1 MRKPF
6 PVPRNSNFFT
16 CPRDFFCIPTLK
28 ISPTLL
34 YLGRQD
40 SVLIHY
46 RDILIPLKI
55 QIPAQEYY
63 AKLFSFAPAET
74 LVSMILTLSHPY
86 IQDPFSGSL
95 VYLERFVGVQ
105 VKRKL
110 ETGEKGTRTRNM
122 ADGTN
127 AKGDIMMWKIIR
139 NKINTHANYIKI
151 NFFLTFFSFFFLCMF
166 IIFLRSRNE
175 FHFRNFNQILRV
187 LFFCV
192 KICLHL
198 NVRRR

>member
-1 MRKPF
+1 MA
-6 PVPRNSNFFT
+6 V
-16 CPRDFFCIPTLK
+16 RDFSFKLYSNVGLGRKERRICLKKSSQNLSSWFFCLPTLK

-151 NFFLTFFSFFFLCMF
+151 NFFFNFFFFFLPLHVHN
-166 IIFLRSRNE
+166 FLTLSKRIPFSE
-175 FHFRNFNQILRV
+175 F
-187 LFFCV
+187 
-192 KICLHL
+192 
-198 NVRRR
+198 

>member
-1 MRKPF
+1 MIQS
-6 PVPRNSNFFT
+6 NIQNLIAASNFSNFHFT
-16 CPRDFFCIPTLK
+16 CANLFLFQEIPIFSPVLVIFCLPTLK

-127 AKGDIMMWKIIR
+127 AKGDIMM
-139 NKINTHANYIKI
+139 
-151 NFFLTFFSFFFLCMF
+151 
-166 IIFLRSRNE
+166 
-175 FHFRNFNQILRV
+175 
-187 LFFCV
+187 
-192 KICLHL
+192 
-198 NVRRR
+198 